1 MSKNEYSF
9 HNKRR
14 NNVNPL
20 INNNLPTGQ
29 TRSTERGAAPPIIN
43 GSIKATIMQQ
53 YDRFLGLK
61 ISNEKIKY
69 LSETQDRLSK
79 EIVANVGFLQK
90 SAEKTETA
98 QLSSK
103 LEHLNALHKKLKEE
117 YTELLKTELSILYEN
132 WPDLFDKVLE
142 GVDRETLDHVLTVF
156 EEFQKG
162 RLDSNEAVNQGI
174 DYMTLKY
181 NLPRDFFD
189 RNAVDQFNQNLHKQE
204 KM

>member
-1 MSKNEYSF
+1 MEYSF

-20 INNNLPTGQ
+20 INPSQSSSKNKENKQ
-29 TRSTERGAAPPIIN
+29 TPIIN
-43 GSIKATIMQQ
+43 GGIKATIMNQ

-61 ISNEKIKY
+61 ISDEKIKY
-69 LSETQDRLSK
+69 LSETQDKLSK
-79 EIVANVGFLQK
+79 EIIASVGLLQK
-90 SAEKTETA
+90 STDKTNTA

-117 YTELLKTELSILYEN
+117 YTELLKTELSVLYEN

-142 GVDRETLDHVLTVF
+142 GVDRETLEHVLTVF
-156 EEFQKG
+156 EEYQKG
-162 RLDSNEAVNQGI
+162 HLNSNEAVNHGI
-174 DYMTLKY
+174 DYMTMKY

-189 RNAVDQFNQNLHKQE
+189 RNAVDQFNQNLHHQDQ
-204 KM
+204 M